1 VIFAIMA
8 FHRRS
13 NLTLIQLQA
22 SRAKRYSMGHRF
34 AELAFTATVRDAQQA
49 MGSRSSYAKME
60 QGADYH
66 HRLGPRET
74 DFIAA
79 RDSFYMAS
87 VSETGWPYVQHRG
100 GPAGFVRVL
109 DDCRIGFADFRGNR
123 QYISTGNFRTD
134 DRVALIMM
142 DYANKA
148 RLKLLGRVL
157 ELDVQSEA
165 LATLKVPGY
174 SASIERGFIVQIE
187 AFDWN
192 CPQHL
197 VQRYTRQEIEQQ
209 MQPLREENRRLR
221 VQLAACKQRR

>member
-60 QGADYH
+60 QGADHH

-221 VQLAACKQRR
+221 AQLAACKQRR